1 MTAGN
6 AEVAIVRGVGAIA
19 MAKGVDVVRAGLL
32 LSVTNAVK
40 LEDPLAV
47 GMPDIVP
54 EGARVNPAG
63 SLPEVIDHV

>member
-1 MTAGN
+1 
-6 AEVAIVRGVGAIA
+6 